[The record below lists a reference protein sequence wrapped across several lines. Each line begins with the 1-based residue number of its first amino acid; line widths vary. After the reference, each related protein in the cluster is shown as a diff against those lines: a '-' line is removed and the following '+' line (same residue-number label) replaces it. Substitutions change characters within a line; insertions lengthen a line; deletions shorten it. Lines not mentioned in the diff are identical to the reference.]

1 MNNNTYLNNLL
12 TKKNS
17 APNKNN
23 GMKNQGNTPQIKNIA
38 KLQVKIFCTMFSIDI
53 GK

>member
-1 MNNNTYLNNLL
+1 MYLNNLL
-12 TKKNS
+12 TKKNI

-23 GMKNQGNTPQIKNIA
+23 AIENQGNTPQIKKIA
-38 KLQVKIFCTMFSIDI
+38 KLQVKIFCIKFSIDI